1 MQTKYIALICGAAVI
16 GLAGCSDAK
25 QTLGLTKK
33 APDEFKV
40 VKRAPLAMPPE
51 YTLRPPRAGAPRP
64 QEQSTTEEARQTVF
78 GGGTQASKAHSS
90 SAEDSFLKQIGSTQA
105 DPDIRAKIEDDLGD
119 LEEEEQPIGTKLLG
133 IGGSSE
139 AKAELLDA
147 AEEVER
153 LKQEKASNENGED
166 NSDKK

>member
-1 MQTKYIALICGAAVI
+1 MHRKYTALICGAALI

-51 YTLRPPRAGAPRP
+51 YTLRPPRAGATRP

-78 GGGTQASKAHSS
+78 GSNTQERKVQNSN
-90 SAEDSFLKQIGSTQA
+90 AEDSFLKQLGSAQA
-105 DPDIRAKIEDDLGD
+105 DPNIRTKIEDDLGNM
-119 LEEEEQPIGTKLLG
+119 EEKQQPIGTKLFG
-133 IGGSSE
+133 VGGSSE
-139 AKAELLDA
+139 AKADLIDA
-147 AEEVER
+147 QEEIER
-153 LKQEKASNENGED
+153 LNTEKVSHENSED